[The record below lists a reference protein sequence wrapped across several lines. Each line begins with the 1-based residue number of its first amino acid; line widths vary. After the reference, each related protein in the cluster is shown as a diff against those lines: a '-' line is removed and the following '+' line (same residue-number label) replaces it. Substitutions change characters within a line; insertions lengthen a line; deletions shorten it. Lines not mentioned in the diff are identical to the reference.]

1 MNSKKSYHHFLLSAA
16 LAGYFGA
23 IISASGQG
31 TAFTYQGVLNDEGM
45 PANGLYDLA
54 FSLFG
59 SESTGE
65 QIGSAITNSLVAVTN
80 GSFSVTVDFGPNFPG
95 ADRWLEIAVRSGHDS
110 GGFITL
116 SPRQPIR
123 PVPYAI
129 TASNLSGPLPTT
141 KLSGALL
148 SDQLS
153 GTYSA
158 TVGFNNPANTFS
170 GNGAGLVDVN
180 AATVGGRVASEFWL
194 VGGNPG
200 SISGLSVLGTTDDS
214 PLELWVNG
222 QRSFRLE
229 PTTDGPN
236 VIGGFSGN
244 TVWGTAIGVTIGGGG
259 ALGQPNF
266 VDAYAYPDEEA
277 PTGYGV
283 PNYTTVAGGSANQ
296 IVSGGFSTISGGLS
310 NTIAG
315 WSTFYDVERST
326 IGGGAENTIDGSA
339 GSTISGGQSNLIMAM
354 EPFEDRYST
363 IGGGIHNWIFGSSDP
378 LFCATIGGGGDNTVS
393 SDAHFAVIGGGQD
406 NMIGPQAARSI
417 IGGGSQNEVSTYC
430 VLSTIA
436 GGFNNFVQANG
447 CAVGGGANNQ
457 INGHFSTIAGGQ
469 DNSIGDDSLFA
480 VIGGGQGNSVES
492 DSPNA
497 TIAGGTENLIES
509 GSALSTVS
517 GGVGNVVR
525 QGAQAATIPG
535 GTSNEAS
542 GSYSFAA
549 GNRAKAL
556 YDGDFVWADASDG
569 NFAATDAN
577 QFLIRATGGV
587 GINTNRTEGAALT
600 IAGDTRMTGLVRAG
614 SEVGTDEPPDHGLVT
629 RRIRS
634 TTVADGSVVA
644 RTDILTLERDG
655 TRGGWRIRYPAARTF
670 LHIACMGVSSS
681 GETAN
686 FTSSVITPDTPGAVT
701 VYSDAQSVVF
711 FRCSFGNGLEPG
723 QLTEVSL
730 TRFPGSI
737 VWSGSLSSTYNQ

>member
-1 MNSKKSYHHFLLSAA
+1 
-16 LAGYFGA
+16 
-23 IISASGQG
+23 
-31 TAFTYQGVLNDEGM
+31 
-45 PANGLYDLA
+45 
-54 FSLFG
+54 
-59 SESTGE
+59 
-65 QIGSAITNSLVAVTN
+65 
-80 GSFSVTVDFGPNFPG
+80 
-95 ADRWLEIAVRSGHDS
+95 
-110 GGFITL
+110 
-116 SPRQPIR
+116 
-123 PVPYAI
+123 
-129 TASNLSGPLPTT
+129 
-141 KLSGALL
+141 
-148 SDQLS
+148 
-153 GTYSA
+153 
-158 TVGFNNPANTFS
+158 
-170 GNGAGLVDVN
+170 
-180 AATVGGRVASEFWL
+180 
-194 VGGNPG
+194 
-200 SISGLSVLGTTDDS
+200 
-214 PLELWVNG
+214 
-222 QRSFRLE
+222 
-229 PTTDGPN
+229 
-236 VIGGFSGN
+236 
-244 TVWGTAIGVTIGGGG
+244 
-259 ALGQPNF
+259 
-266 VDAYAYPDEEA
+266 
-277 PTGYGV
+277 
-283 PNYTTVAGGSANQ
+283 
-296 IVSGGFSTISGGLS
+296 
-310 NTIAG
+310 
-315 WSTFYDVERST
+315 
-326 IGGGAENTIDGSA
+326 
-339 GSTISGGQSNLIMAM
+339 
-354 EPFEDRYST
+354 
-363 IGGGIHNWIFGSSDP
+363 
-378 LFCATIGGGGDNTVS
+378 
-393 SDAHFAVIGGGQD
+393 VIGGGQD

-480 VIGGGQGNSVES
+480 MIGGGQGNSVES

-497 TIAGGTENLIES
+497 TIAGGTENQIEC

-517 GGVGNVVR
+517 GGDGNVVR

-569 NFAATDAN
+569 NFAATDSN